1 MPGESVPQ
9 GMWLPPRTA
18 TLFVAANNAL
28 DRSRA
33 QCDYLCDGVA
43 DDVQINQALNALP
56 AGGGRVM
63 LSEGTFNIVNPIT
76 IPRSNIILRGQGR
89 STFIN
94 GDGLATGEHGIV
106 ISGVANCTIKKLAI
120 QTQDGGGK
128 VCHCIFIGNWADSFE
143 IEYVTIVD
151 SDSDGIHIGGTDITD
166 GGSIHNCHIND
177 ADGYGIMVSMNNG
190 NQMLRL
196 HVFDNFILSAGNAG
210 IALWSGAGV
219 GNTAYCN
226 ISGNVVYANGNEG
239 IIVWD
244 SGCTVIS
251 GNIVVENTQW
261 GIRVRE
267 SAYVNLS
274 NNVCYLNGADGI
286 LFEDSTEC
294 LAEGNVCIWSTAATS
309 DGIQVEG
316 INNSIIGNHCWG
328 NGRHGINILAGGS
341 QANLTGNF
349 CFENDYHGI
358 NVAAAE
364 VKVSGNY
371 CHHNSQAGAGT
382 YHGINLTGDAHRCQ
396 VNNNF
401 CNDDGASQEDG
412 IHLTDGACYVQIVG
426 NYCYC
431 GMGSGIALMANN
443 DYCLL
448 KDNYCLENDDYG
460 IEIVAA
466 TCNGNIVENNQ
477 LQGNVTGQI
486 LDGGTDTVLPFI
498 FVAVPNPSG
507 NIGTHPAEQLTDGI
521 AVLSRFE
528 VYIPANFVELVRA
541 QIIIVPLAN
550 GDLVGEVATNFGK
563 VCAGEAYNVHT
574 DAIAEAVLDTVVQN
588 DIECIDI
595 APAFTGLA
603 AHDLVGVEFT
613 RHGENALDTIGAN
626 VWLLGLRLQ
635 YV

>member
-371 CHHNSQAGAGT
+371 CHHNSQDTAGT
-382 YHGINLTGDAHRCQ
+382 YHGINLTGAAHRCQ
-396 VNNNF
+396 VNDNF
-401 CNDDGASQEDG
+401 CNDDGAAQEDG
-412 IHLTDGACYVQIVG
+412 IHLEDGAIDCQIVG
-426 NYCYC
+426 NYCYN
-431 GMGSGIALMANN
+431 GMGSGIALTANN
-443 DYCLL
+443 LDCLIQG
-448 KDNYCLENDDYG
+448 NYCELNDDYG
-460 IEIVAA
+460 IEITAVS
-466 TCNGNIVENNQ
+466 CIKNIVEGNK
-477 LQGNVTGQI
+477 LKGNVTANL
-486 LDGGTDTVLPFI
+486 LDAGACTIVKSDNREIEITQVKDYAY
-498 FVAVPNPSG
+498 VKNTSG
-507 NIGTHPAEQLTDGI
+507 
-521 AVLSRFE
+521 
-528 VYIPANFVELVRA
+528 
-541 QIIIVPLAN
+541 
-550 GDLVGEVATNFGK
+550 GDLVAGDVVSHKAVAAGNEVATPAAVGEDQVFGMLGENIINNAHGYVQVGGK
-563 VCAGEAYNVHT
+563 TTLLKATNAGGNI
-574 DAIAEAVLDTVVQN
+574 AIGDFLCTEIGNRAR
-588 DIECIDI
+588 
-595 APAFTGLA
+595 LA
-603 AHDLVGVEFT
+603 AAGDMAFA
-613 RHGENALDTIGAN
+613 RALEVCDAADVTIDA
-626 VWLLGLRLQ
+626 LIFSAMKL
-635 YV
+635 